1 MFHPYWMWP
10 TCCKKDIHRLHL
22 HPSSTLNYGLR
33 VDTWGGRSSV
43 RPFALPFRV
52 RGALVAR
59 SALRLYH
66 MWTYQQISFLAAIDT
81 SQYFVWWTWAWIWPL
96 IVWLLL
102 FVPPQVSSNQSFMCV
117 PPQVSNSCCKNWADH
132 LMNIKI
138 RFRPKQLLWRFKM
151 QRRSVWK
158 T

>member
-1 MFHPYWMWP
+1 MRVQSFLVKTLQECHSTTGLGWTRGGAGLLWDLLPSPFVCVGHLLP
-10 TCCKKDIHRLHL
+10 TLHYDCITCG
-22 HPSSTLNYGLR
+22 HTNK
-33 VDTWGGRSSV
+33 
-43 RPFALPFRV
+43 
-52 RGALVAR
+52 
-59 SALRLYH
+59 
-66 MWTYQQISFLAAIDT
+66 ISFLAAIDT